1 MVLIVLTD
9 PVPVAALQR
18 LFNRVGFVLIPL
30 SVLFIKYVPYWGRV
44 YTVGGASELTGV
56 TTQKNSIGMVCL
68 VFGLGS
74 LWSFLAAYRDHK
86 VLHRTRLLIAHG
98 VILVMMLWLLRTCD
112 SMTSFLC
119 FLMGGAVMLLA
130 GWPSVARKPAV
141 VHAMV
146 VAMVGISL
154 FALFFDSGGGLLAG
168 IGRDPTLT
176 GRTAIWKALLPMAGN
191 PLIGTGYE
199 SFWVGERLQKLWTLD
214 GGAFRGINEAHN
226 GYLELYLNLGWIGV
240 ALLVGLIVT
249 GYRKVIATFR
259 DDPGQGSL
267 GVAFFVAALAY
278 NFTEAGFRMMSPLW
292 ILFLLAIIG
301 VPKAAVS
308 ESPVMLMVDPG
319 LRFAASKPRNGYPL
333 DHGLRKGSR

>member
-1 MVLIVLTD
+1 
-9 PVPVAALQR
+9 
-18 LFNRVGFVLIPL
+18 
-30 SVLFIKYVPYWGRV
+30 
-44 YTVGGASELTGV
+44 
-56 TTQKNSIGMVCL
+56 
-68 VFGLGS
+68 
-74 LWSFLAAYRDHK
+74 
-86 VLHRTRLLIAHG
+86 
-98 VILVMMLWLLRTCD
+98 
-112 SMTSFLC
+112 
-119 FLMGGAVMLLA
+119 
-130 GWPSVARKPAV
+130 
-141 VHAMV
+141 
-146 VAMVGISL
+146 
-154 FALFFDSGGGLLAG
+154 
-168 IGRDPTLT
+168 
-176 GRTAIWKALLPMAGN
+176 MAGN

-199 SFWVGERLQKLWTLD
+199 SFGSGSDFKNCGHSMVGHS
-214 GGAFRGINEAHN
+214 RGINEAHN

-319 LRFAASKPRNGYPL
+319 LTDSPRRNPETDTRSTMGSAREVAEAARRETNAPKRYLVRSLSLSMWSHLCATG
-333 DHGLRKGSR
+333 H